1 MLRRERQIRAWV
13 QRLMDASL
21 FGIGLW
27 LEHWIR
33 KASGIEVFGGKK
45 DIPEFYEFLPLFL
58 VLPFTPLLL
67 EFQGYYNRP
76 ILASR
81 RQAAWMLFKA
91 CALAVAL
98 TIFGLFLVR
107 WPMVLLARS
116 VVILFGLMRF
126 CLILAQEEILRR
138 ALQSRLGESQFK
150 RRLIMAG
157 SPEDLE
163 RF

>member
-13 QRLMDASL
+13 QRLLDVSL

-27 LEHWIR
+27 LAHLVRELIPF
-33 KASGIEVFGGKK
+33 KAFGGADK
-45 DIPEFYEFLPLFL
+45 IPEFHEFLPLFL

-76 ILASR
+76 ILSSR

-98 TIFGLFLVR
+98 TIFGMFLLK
-107 WPMVLLARS
+107 MVLARA
-116 VVILFGLMRF
+116 VIILFGF
-126 CLILAQEEILRR
+126 TSFALILLKEELLRR
-138 ALQSRLGESQFK
+138 SMQ
-150 RRLIMAG
+150 
-157 SPEDLE
+157 
-163 RF
+163 